1 LPKFQKQAAWGQT
14 RGPVYMRVNVYIVSG
29 GAINYSL
36 TSFCCVSVEGGM

>member
-1 LPKFQKQAAWGQT
+1 LQKFQKQTALGQT

-29 GAINYSL
+29 GAISCSL